1 MSEEDIQQPIAQE
14 GLPEGT
20 PEVASVSLTLD
31 RVLGNIDEINATVV
45 RTFDA
50 IREAAS
56 ANEKTLMDELGK
68 IKCDPNIRVYLRLVA
83 EATKKTAELEK
94 LIGEA
99 EAAMED
105 PDYSLTDAAGM
116 IVAIRYAR
124 EDLTELVER
133 CNNFFTQ
140 VIVEYAEQD
149 LDVVIQKIRKI
160 GSLSTQQE

>member
-1 MSEEDIQQPIAQE
+1 MSEETQHPSEEQE
-14 GLPEGT
+14 VVTEA
-20 PEVASVSLTLD
+20 ASASLTLD
-31 RVLGNIDEINATVV
+31 RVLGNIDEIDATVV

-56 ANEKTLMDELGK
+56 AHEKTLTGELER
-68 IKCDPNIRVYLRLVA
+68 IKCDPNIKVYLRLVA
-83 EATKKTAELEK
+83 EAAKKTAELEE
-94 LIGEA
+94 LIAEA
-99 EAAMED
+99 EAARED
-105 PDYSLTDAAGM
+105 PEFSLTAAAGM